1 MAYRIYGVAAA
12 LMLSIG
18 AALAE
23 SAAESSAEAARE
35 ALKEMHGEVQ
45 TAERALND
53 RRMDVLRANED
64 AAELYEEIVKT
75 RMRLREMEEE
85 LNRILE
91 EDEQYRALREEREAA
106 QDRFEKAVR
115 EYKR

>member
-1 MAYRIYGVAAA
+1 
-12 LMLSIG
+12 MLSIG

-23 SAAESSAEAARE
+23 SATTESPSEPDRQ